1 MAAATKNIVINEGG
15 STVGDAD
22 DDGERSSQAVD
33 PPGSSNPAH
42 VKIDPITAVQDSI
55 DSLALSLF
63 EALRGVRDGVAP
75 EALLNPHPGTA
86 PAAKPD
92 KVPAMTP
99 FNSEP
104 IPEEEMDRNATVKDE
119 LLNELNPD
127 YFPPRA
133 FDLLEP
139 EYDSFVLSH
148 LCGNQ
153 YASELADRFARLEE
167 EQMDAKSDLKGDN
180 EQTSSKEAEE
190 DATKSTKP
198 KIKLRVSSK
207 PPVSPP
213 KEKKKAFPM
222 DQKDYTKLL
231 LDTEHQRDIQTTSGL
246 ANDILAKSKEVDDL
260 VANLPGMDR
269 TRDQQLRRINELIT
283 SNHAVSKELDEA
295 YVTAKEKREKVRAAL
310 EESTCLAL
318 GIEEEAP

>member
-1 MAAATKNIVINEGG
+1 MAATATVTTEINEEG
-15 STVGDAD
+15 SAACL
-22 DDGERSSQAVD
+22 AVD
-33 PPGSSNPAH
+33 PPTSSTNSPAH

-86 PAAKPD
+86 PAARAD
-92 KVPAMTP
+92 RGPAVTP

-104 IPEEEMDRNATVKDE
+104 IPEEEMDRNATVKDG
-119 LLNELNPD
+119 LLNELSPG

-148 LCGNQ
+148 LCGDK
-153 YASELADRFARLEE
+153 YAKELADRFARLEE
-167 EQMDAKSDLKGDN
+167 EQSCDSNLKGDDA
-180 EQTSSKEAEE
+180 QTSAQEVEE

-198 KIKLRVSSK
+198 KIKLRVPSK
-207 PPVSPP
+207 PPASPS
-213 KEKKKAFPM
+213 KENKRAFPM

-231 LDTEHQRDIQTTSGL
+231 LDTEHQRDVQTTSGL
-246 ANDILAKSKEVDDL
+246 ADDILAKSREVDDL

-269 TRDQQLRRINELIT
+269 TRDQQLSRIKELIA
-283 SNHAVSKELDEA
+283 SNHAVSRELDEA
-295 YVTAKEKREKVRAAL
+295 YVTAKEKRERVRNAL

-318 GIEEEAP
+318 GIEEAP